1 MDEEE
6 AGGRTSERAIG
17 YSDDDGASVPSA
29 APIPRS
35 LRG

>member
-17 YSDDDGASVPSA
+17 YSDDGASVPSA
-29 APIPRS
+29 VPIPRS